1 MQADGLLS
9 QEHARQ
15 LEQALR
21 SSRTIGAAMGM
32 IMPTRQVA
40 EDEAF
45 AILSSASQQSN
56 RKVRELAADLVQRA
70 TSSDQL
76 HP

>member
-1 MQADGLLS
+1 VEDERDA
-9 QEHARQ
+9 AV
-15 LEQALR
+15 EQALR

-32 IMPTRQVA
+32 IMPTQQVA